1 MKKKYALALHGGAG
15 TIIKGNMS
23 PELEEQYKNG
33 LRQALLTGQ
42 KILSAEGSA
51 LVAVE
56 ETVKSLEDNP
66 LFNAGRG
73 SVFNSQGQHEMEASI
88 MCGKTLQAGAVA
100 GLSGI
105 RNPIALCRKI
115 LKEESYV
122 FLSGKGALDFALEQG
137 FEITPEEYFFSKER
151 HEQWCAIQNST
162 EMKLDHSG
170 DHKFGTVGA
179 VAYDLEGN
187 LAAATSTG
195 GLTNK
200 QYGRLGDSAIIGSGT
215 YANNATCAISCT
227 GYGEYFLRGVVAYD
241 ISCLMEYKGLTL
253 EDAAKRVIMDKMTEL
268 KGEGG
273 IVGVDGK
280 GNINMTF
287 NSEGM
292 YRASIEQNGEPT
304 IKIYR

>member
-1 MKKKYALALHGGAG
+1 MEKKYALALHGGAG
-15 TIIKGNMS
+15 TIVKGNMS
-23 PELEEQYKNG
+23 PELETQYKNG
-33 LRQALLTGQ
+33 LKHALLIGDRV
-42 KILSAEGSA
+42 LSSGGKA

-56 ETVKSLEDNP
+56 EMVKLLEDNP
-66 LFNAGRG
+66 LFNAGKG
-73 SVFNSQGQHEMEASI
+73 SVFNSRGQHEMEASI

-105 RNPIALCRKI
+105 KNPVSLSKKI
-115 LKEESYV
+115 LNEENYV
-122 FLSGKGALDFALEQG
+122 FLSGKGALDFALNKG
-137 FEITPEEYFFSKER
+137 FEISSEEYFFSKER

-162 EMKLDHSG
+162 EMKLDHNS

-179 VAYDLEGN
+179 VALDLEGN

-200 QYGRLGDSAIIGSGT
+200 QYGRLGDSAIIGAGT

-253 EDAAKRVIMDKMTEL
+253 EAAAKRVIIDKMTKL

-273 IVGVDGK
+273 IVGVDGS
-280 GNINMTF
+280 GNVSMTF

-292 YRASIEQNGEPT
+292 YRAAIDRNGKQV